1 MAYAAGVAPLPEGR
15 SEEGIPMTETARV
28 ARCERRHNYRTLRAI
43 GWTPAAAR
51 EWLDVWGRR
60 AAMAR
65 ACALLANEPG
75 GWTLDAYGDAEY
87 VTVGR

>member
-1 MAYAAGVAPLPEGR
+1 M
-15 SEEGIPMTETARV
+15 SETALAVR
-28 ARCERRHNYRTLRAI
+28 RERRRNYRSLRAI

-65 ACALLANEPG
+65 ACAMLANEPG
-75 GWTLDAYGDAEY
+75 GWTADGEY
-87 VTVGR
+87 VAVGR